1 MTLDSLFLS
10 WRDRFDPVLLELV
23 LALFAVLCG
32 AILGG
37 ERQRRE
43 KPAGLRTLILVCLG
57 AGTFTQV
64 SVHLA
69 GAAGDVTRVAAQIVT
84 GIGFLGAGAILRG
97 RTGVTGMTT
106 AATIWVT
113 AAIGMVVGSGHPL
126 AGLGLSLG
134 VRVALVTASW
144 WEHRMLGGA
153 HPCRLRLEA
162 RTDGGKTRLLL
173 DHVVAE
179 FQIPERAPVWEEL
192 PEGRL
197 LLTLEFRLP
206 RQHRAEFLAELAAI
220 PTVLGITTTDCR
232 TAPPENSEPR

>member
-23 LALFAVLCG
+23 LALFSVACG
-32 AILGG
+32 GILGG

-69 GAAGDVTRVAAQIVT
+69 ASNGDVTRVAAQIVT

-126 AGLGLSLG
+126 AGLGLSFG
-134 VRVALVTASW
+134 VRVALAMASW
-144 WEHRMLGGA
+144 WEHRMLGGSR
-153 HPCRLRLEA
+153 PCRLRLEA

-173 DHVVAE
+173 DQVIAE
-179 FQIPERAPVWEEL
+179 FQIPERAPSWEEL
-192 PEGRL
+192 SGDQL
-197 LLTLEFRLP
+197 ALALEFRLP
-206 RQHRAEFLAELAAI
+206 RQHRAEFLAELAAV
-220 PTVLGITTTDCR
+220 PGVVHITTKDCR
-232 TAPPENSEPR
+232 AEA